1 MPDSTTH
8 WCSLCLAERGIRTPA
23 QVDWPGIPICREC
36 AAVTAAN
43 VSDEPA
49 LLSRQ
54 RWPAIALCNKQSDH
68 SSPIF
73 PGFCASLSDRR

>member
-49 LLSRQ
+49 L
-54 RWPAIALCNKQSDH
+54 AITPTVASH
-68 SSPIF
+68 ST
-73 PGFCASLSDRR
+73 LQ